1 MTTPQELA
9 DDWAQMETYAANGDV
24 FAECVLDLRNRL
36 DALAATVAPVNAK
49 SSRNLTQVRSSLVD
63 RLAVTLHAMTGGD
76 PDLTPYEWQPE
87 ARAAITQI
95 AADLELDG
103 YHGAA
108 GWLRF
113 QLSTPAASRQEDFN
127 G

>member
-9 DDWAQMETYAANGDV
+9 DDWAQMERYASNDDD
-24 FAECVLDLRNRL
+24 FAACVLDLRYRL
-36 DALAATVAPVNAK
+36 DALVQTVAPANFK
-49 SSRNLTQVRSSLVD
+49 SAPNLTQVRSSLVD
-63 RLAVTLHAMTGGD
+63 RVAAKAV
-76 PDLTPYEWQPE
+76 
-87 ARAAITQI
+87 INQI
-95 AADLELDG
+95 AADLELNG

-108 GWLRF
+108 GWLRS